1 MPKSLIVKF
10 SRHAKRRLK
19 LYRIDDRDII
29 DEIQLWSKQHTV
41 VSKSK
46 FQISFLAKGK
56 YSKLKLPIRIV
67 ATVIKTEVLIITAYP
82 LKKGRKL

>member
-1 MPKSLIVKF
+1 MIEILLMKSTCGVKNTMPF
-10 SRHAKRRLK
+10 
-19 LYRIDDRDII
+19 RI
-29 DEIQLWSKQHTV
+29 
-41 VSKSK
+41 
-46 FQISFLAKGK
+46 LAKGK